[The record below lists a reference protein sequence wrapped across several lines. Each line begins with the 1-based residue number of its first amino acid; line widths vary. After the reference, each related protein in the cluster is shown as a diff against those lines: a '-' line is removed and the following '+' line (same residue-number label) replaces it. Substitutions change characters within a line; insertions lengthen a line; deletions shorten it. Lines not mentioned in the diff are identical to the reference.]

1 MNKLVKTVPR
11 QRLYKEF
18 LMSLNGILGLTNR
31 ELELLTLLVD
41 IDVNTPKSST
51 ESKNVISAANRKY
64 IRKIL
69 GITPDNISRYIA
81 KFKRKGLLQHGTVE
95 DEVFVNKALIPEII
109 NDRIQVTIILK
120 IGDEREN

>member
-51 ESKNVISAANRKY
+51 ESKTVIRAAQRKY
-64 IRKIL
+64 IRK
-69 GITPDNISRYIA
+69 T
-81 KFKRKGLLQHGTVE
+81 
-95 DEVFVNKALIPEII
+95 
-109 NDRIQVTIILK
+109 
-120 IGDEREN
+120 